1 MILSSCFYMR
11 VLAAV
16 CLTVGMV
23 SCRSNL
29 GPADSGGFIIT
40 DRLAEAQS
48 STVPAD
54 SSNFQRAAIKH
65 DNWSQRTSWEFNSK
79 LSRTK
84 YAEWVT
90 SRLRSDYKAVK
101 SSGDTIVFVR
111 NVNGDTEAVV
121 IHLNGGG
128 ESLHVRVELSFAP
141 D

>member
-1 MILSSCFYMR
+1 
-11 VLAAV
+11 VE
-16 CLTVGMV
+16 
-23 SCRSNL
+23 
-29 GPADSGGFIIT
+29 PADSGAFVT
-40 DRLAEAQS
+40 HRLEEAQS
-48 STVPAD
+48 STVSAD
-54 SSNFQRAAIKH
+54 SSNFQRAAIQH
-65 DNWSQRTSWEFNSK
+65 DNWSQRTSWEFDSK

-90 SRLRSDYKAVK
+90 SRLRSDYKVVK

-128 ESLHVRVELSFAP
+128 ESLHVRVELSLAP